1 MLFNPIT
8 TNDLMIR
15 SVLKEILMERH
26 LKDKKVKII
35 EELGL
40 QHGNSRIDIA
50 VINGIM
56 DGYEIKSDQDTLL
69 RLPEQTNSYN
79 KVFDKVTL
87 VVGKSHLH
95 NAIKIIP
102 DWWGVLVAKINSD
115 GQVVFNTIREAEFN
129 VDKNTIA
136 MAQLLWKEEALK
148 ILEEAGKATGLYS
161 KTRDTIYKKLTSV
174 LDQKTL
180 GDKVR
185 EALFIRTNWRSDALL
200 MSNGD

>member
-1 MLFNPIT
+1 MPFNSIT
-8 TNDLMIR
+8 TNDVMIR
-15 SVLKEILMERH
+15 SVLREILAERH
-26 LKDKKVKII
+26 SKDKKVRII

-40 QHGNSRIDIA
+40 RHGNSRIDIA
-50 VINGIM
+50 VVNGIM

-69 RLPEQTNSYN
+69 RLPEQINSYN

-95 NAIKIIP
+95 DAIKIIP

-129 VDKNTIA
+129 VDKNAISI
-136 MAQLLWKEEALK
+136 AQLLWREEALK
-148 ILEEAGKATGLYS
+148 ILEETGEAAGLYS
-161 KTRDTIYKKLTSV
+161 KTRDIIYKKLTSV

-180 GDKVR
+180 CDKVR
-185 EALFIRTNWRSDALL
+185 ETLFVRTDWRSDMPL
-200 MSNGD
+200 MSNGG